1 MYNLIRE
8 TIANM
13 FNGYLFGNTTT
24 EDIIIEIQ
32 KIFPHQIDEKSEN
45 KVSFIIGLSYFEFDQ
60 YPIDSEGATPYQEK
74 EMEKILSDGIEEVIK
89 VLKKIEN
96 GKI

>member
-13 FNGYLFGNTTT
+13 LNGYLFSNTTT
-24 EDIIIEIQ
+24 EDIIVEIQ
-32 KIFPHQIDEKSEN
+32 KIFSHQIDEKSEN
-45 KVSFIIGLSYFEFDQ
+45 QISHIIGLSYFDFNH
-60 YPIDSEGATPYQEK
+60 YPIDDEGATPFQEK
-74 EMEKILSDGIEEVIK
+74 QMEKILSDGIEEIIN

-96 GKI
+96 K

>member
-8 TIANM
+8 TIADM
-13 FNGYLFGNTTT
+13 FNGYLFSNTTT

-32 KIFPHQIDEKSEN
+32 KIFSHQIDENSETQIAL
-45 KVSFIIGLSYFEFDQ
+45 IIGLSYFGFHE
-60 YPIDSEGATPYQEK
+60 YPVNGEGPTPYEEK
-74 EMEKILSDGIEEVIK
+74 QMEKILSDGIEEVIN

-96 GKI
+96 K

>member
-8 TIANM
+8 TIADM

-32 KIFPHQIDEKSEN
+32 KIFSHQIDEKSEN
-45 KVSFIIGLSYFEFDQ
+45 NISFIIGLSCFEFDQ

-74 EMEKILSDGIEEVIK
+74 QMEKILSDGIEEIIN

-96 GKI
+96 KSI